1 VNAPDFSLAPIETP
15 EAARSTATAARTCPR
30 CHYVRQA
37 TDTAPAWQCP
47 RCEVAYDKVQAKPA
61 APRTAGGRGKPE
73 DAPVRR
79 PAPPRERPWGLI
91 AMAGTAALVTALMGW
106 KWSHDKDKA
115 AERAAR
121 AANDARAQQVA
132 VEREGLDQQARLAAA
147 ESQWRHN
154 QGIAALPTV
163 RAMAQQGD
171 LRAMVLLSAMLN
183 DGHDIPKD
191 HAESMQ
197 WLTKAANLGSGLAA
211 VRLGAIYEQGLDEP
225 RQMSLA
231 ENWFLRAARQ
241 GYPAGLY
248 SLGALYARG
257 GDMVSQRPIPAY
269 MLLDLANR
277 ATSGQP
283 PEDML
288 TPPRHGAFWAS
299 GTLNKL
305 AATMNPADIAE
316 ARRRADAWK
325 PGQPLEL

>member
-1 VNAPDFSLAPIETP
+1 MNAPDFSLAPIETP
-15 EAARSTATAARTCPR
+15 EAARSTTAARTCPR
-30 CHYVRQA
+30 CHCVRQA

-47 RCEVAYDKVQAKPA
+47 RCEVAYDKVQAQPT
-61 APRTAGGRGKPE
+61 APRTAGGRPKSD
-73 DAPVRR
+73 DAPAYR

-121 AANDARAQQVA
+121 AESEARAQQVA
-132 VEREGLDQQARLAAA
+132 VEREDLDQKARLAAA
-147 ESQWRHN
+147 ESQWRRN
-154 QGIAALPTV
+154 QGLAALPTV
-163 RAMAQQGD
+163 RAMATQGD
-171 LRAMVLLSAMLN
+171 VRAMVLLSAMLN
-183 DGHDIPKD
+183 DGYDIPKD

-211 VRLGAIYEQGLDEP
+211 VRLGAIYELGLDEP

-269 MLLDLANR
+269 MLLELANR
-277 ATSGQP
+277 ASAGQP
-283 PEDML
+283 SEDML

-305 AATMNPADIAE
+305 ATTMPPADIAE